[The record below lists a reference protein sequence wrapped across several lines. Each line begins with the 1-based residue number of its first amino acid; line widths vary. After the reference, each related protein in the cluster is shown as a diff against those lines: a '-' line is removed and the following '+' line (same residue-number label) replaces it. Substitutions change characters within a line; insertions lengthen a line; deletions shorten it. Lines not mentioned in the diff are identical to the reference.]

1 MLKKPEALDRKS
13 GADKRC
19 KSASNTNQTFYIRA
33 SFLFKKFKK
42 TIYFDD
48 LFPYED
54 LDEIEKRFKD
64 FLDEATDMRIKL
76 ILASRNKKD

>member
-1 MLKKPEALDRKS
+1 MNAYKDLVCELCDYF
-13 GADKRC
+13 G
-19 KSASNTNQTFYIRA
+19 
-33 SFLFKKFKK
+33 
-42 TIYFDD
+42 FDD

-76 ILASRNKKD
+76 MLAKNKKD